1 MFVSA
6 DDLKLKIQ
14 SGRVINFT
22 SSLPHIHGEIF
33 YTETPGLSRNLPLV
47 LKTCGKFRSFSG
59 VSVSNEIQKENVL
72 TLLIFS
78 SLSVIM

>member
-14 SGRVINFT
+14 SDRVINIT
-22 SSLPHIHGEIF
+22 SSIPHIHGEIS
-33 YTETPGLSRNLPLV
+33 YTIFT
-47 LKTCGKFRSFSG
+47 KTCGKFRSFSG
-59 VSVSNEIQKENVL
+59 VSVSNEIEKGNVL